1 MKLIYTHESLLM
13 VNHVKNLMA
22 QAGIDTVIKNEFSQ
36 GALGD
41 IAVFD
46 CWPQLWLTQEGK
58 WQQAQGVIAAL
69 SQIAAQPDWICG
81 HCGETNDASFEL
93 CWQCGQLLSEQ

>member
-13 VNHVKNLMA
+13 VNHAKNLLA

-41 IAVFD
+41 IGVFD
-46 CWPQLWLTQEGK
+46 CWPQLWLTQVGK
-58 WQQAQGVIAAL
+58 WQQAQDLISSLNRQAHL
-69 SQIAAQPDWICG
+69 PEWRCPQ
-81 HCGETNDASFEL
+81 CGEANDASFEI
-93 CWQCGQLLSEQ
+93 CWQCGHEYE